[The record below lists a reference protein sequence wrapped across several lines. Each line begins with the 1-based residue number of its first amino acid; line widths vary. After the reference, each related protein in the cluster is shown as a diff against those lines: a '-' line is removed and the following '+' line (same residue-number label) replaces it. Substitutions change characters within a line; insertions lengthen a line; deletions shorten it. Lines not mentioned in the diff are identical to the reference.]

1 MKKLEDYGVQQLS
14 SVEIQNV
21 KGGNLFLELWSWYA
35 EFYLDNFDPSVL
47 PSGSLGGYT
56 GCKL

>member
-1 MKKLEDYGVQQLS
+1 MKKLENYGVQQLS
-14 SVEIQNV
+14 VVEIQSV
-21 KGGNLFLELWSWYA
+21 EGGSLLDVWVWAF
-35 EFYLDNFDPSVL
+35 EFYVDNFDPSVL